1 MKKERTESQ
10 LQLRLRKNQSDLV
23 AIGLGVIAFG
33 VWSVIKT
40 VLYVAFHTESVLG
53 SLEGDKY
60 LILTFWILLG
70 GVLAIGLA
78 LRLYIGL
85 SAIAEGKGKK
95 RKAGYIV
102 LSLLMSVLSFVLLAG
117 GEPMLRRDVLAQGF
131 AGAAGNTAVTLMVE
145 MTSDVL
151 LLEMS
156 ISAIRVRR
164 MKKSTAGAE
173 S

>member
-60 LILTFWILLG
+60 LILTFWVLLG

-102 LSLLMSVLSFVLLAG
+102 LSLLMSVLSFVLLAAG
-117 GEPMLRRDVLAQGF
+117 LLAQGF

>member
-10 LQLRLRKNQSDLV
+10 LQLRLRKNQSDLA

-102 LSLLMSVLSFVLLAG
+102 LSLLMSVLSFVLLTAG
-117 GEPMLRRDVLAQGF
+117 LLAQGF

>member
-102 LSLLMSVLSFVLLAG
+102 LSLLMSVLSFVLLTAG
-117 GEPMLRRDVLAQGF
+117 LLAQGF